1 MRDDWARKQRVE
13 RAAAAGVDAASTDVC
28 CPGPGAVL
36 GVLFVA
42 KRRGCPRASLGS
54 GGVALVEIFGDVFG
68 WLLGD
73 RWGRRIV
80 KRRNDRFRAQSK
92 TEASVRLVD
101 GTVRGLSQQWMP
113 AVWSVAPGRLTNF
126 SVVVPVADLRRDE
139 SRVPGF
145 RESLHVDAEAYI
157 YRAKSNGA
165 TIEIAL
171 TPSQAEWVVGLLVG
185 NESP

>member
-1 MRDDWARKQRVE
+1 MKSTAMTRGSELLSALRLSADHGVVLWRVY
-13 RAAAAGVDAASTDVC
+13 D
-28 CPGPGAVL
+28 
-36 GVLFVA
+36 
-42 KRRGCPRASLGS
+42 
-54 GGVALVEIFGDVFG
+54 
-68 WLLGD
+68 
-73 RWGRRIV
+73 
-80 KRRNDRFRAQSK
+80 
-92 TEASVRLVD
+92 
-101 GTVRGLSQQWMP
+101 
-113 AVWSVAPGRLTNF
+113 